1 VLTSG
6 ICVDVT
12 QNPGPGLHVDSKPL
26 AICLRGPLARNMLDF
41 SGRFLIS
48 GVNVSS
54 PSLSLEF
61 HSQAGVVA
69 TQVTVAH
76 LVIAGWTGR
85 DRAAVEKHIR
95 ELEEL
100 GVQRPATTP
109 VFYRASASLLTTDQ
123 AVEIPGEA
131 SSGEVEFVLL
141 QTGGKLWVG
150 VGSDHTDRQVETY
163 NVTVSKQMCAKP
175 IGAKFW
181 AFDEVVGHWDS
192 LLLRSSI
199 EEGGASVP
207 YQEGGVTAMLDPRE
221 LIALYTGGGPLAE
234 DTLMFCGTLAARG
247 GIRPA
252 PRFSFEIEDP
262 VRGVKI
268 AQTYAIA
275 TLPVAG

>member
-1 VLTSG
+1 
-6 ICVDVT
+6 
-12 QNPGPGLHVDSKPL
+12 
-26 AICLRGPLARNMLDF
+26 M
-41 SGRFLIS
+41 
-48 GVNVSS
+48 SS
-54 PSLSLEF
+54 PSLSLQL
-61 HSQAGVVA
+61 HSKAGVA
-69 TQVTVAH
+69 EARITVAH

-100 GVQRPATTP
+100 GVKRPATTP

-123 AVEIPGEA
+123 AIEIPGEA

-175 IGAKFW
+175 IGAQFW
-181 AFDEVVGHWDS
+181 AFDEVADHWDS

-221 LIALYTGGGPLAE
+221 LIGLYTGGGALAE
-234 DTLMFCGTLAARG
+234 DTMMFCGTLAARG

-252 PRFSFEIEDP
+252 PQFSFEIEDP
-262 VRGVKI
+262 ILGRKI